1 MDKNQ
6 MNEYQIDYFCGLLAG
21 FSGALIYYAK
31 SNDLDVNEILIMAA
45 DGFAKTAALGD
56 FSEFKVENIHVI
68 RSMSTEEIAEWINDI
83 LYENSSKATYDI
95 PSPLGGYMAQGMID
109 TDDINEVLKDRA
121 DL

>member
-6 MNEYQIDYFCGLLAG
+6 MNEYQNNYFCGLLAG

-31 SNDLDVNEILIMAA
+31 SNDLDVNEILIRAA
-45 DGFAKTAALGD
+45 DGFVKTAALGD